1 NLLERSYSTMKRGI
15 FLLLLV
21 TLIVGLAACGD
32 NAEEDGMNNQTNAN
46 QENTESDNQ
55 DDEDQTIDVDLEND
69 DGESVGTVTLE
80 EESEGVEVT
89 LEGENLPKGMH
100 AFHIHENGQCEAPD
114 FDSAGDHFNP
124 DDDNH
129 GFDDSDGSH
138 LRVIPNIVVSD
149 YGKLTQSFIVKDAT
163 LDEDSDYSLLADGGT
178 SLIIHDGADDGESQP
193 FGDAGDMIVCG
204 PIVDD
209 EE

>member
-1 NLLERSYSTMKRGI
+1 MKTASVKPLISIQQVTILTRMMITMVDRKSTRLNSSHVSI
-15 FLLLLV
+15 SPLSLHDALPIL
-21 TLIVGLAACGD
+21 
-32 NAEEDGMNNQTNAN
+32 
-46 QENTESDNQ
+46 
-55 DDEDQTIDVDLEND
+55 DVDLEND

-129 GFDDSDGSH
+129 G
-138 LRVIPNIVVSD
+138 
-149 YGKLTQSFIVKDAT
+149 
-163 LDEDSDYSLLADGGT
+163 
-178 SLIIHDGADDGESQP
+178 
-193 FGDAGDMIVCG
+193 
-204 PIVDD
+204 
-209 EE
+209 

>member
-1 NLLERSYSTMKRGI
+1 MKRGI
-15 FLLLLV
+15 SLLLLV
-21 TLIVGLAACGD
+21 TLIVGLAACAD
-32 NAEEDGMNNQTNAN
+32 IAEEDGMNNQTSAN
-46 QENTESDNQ
+46 QENPEYDNQ
-55 DDEDQTIDVDLEND
+55 EDEEQNREAEHEND

-129 GFDDSDGSH
+129 GFDDSDGPH
-138 LRVIPNIVVSD
+138 LGDMPNIAV
-149 YGKLTQSFIVKDAT
+149 
-163 LDEDSDYSLLADGGT
+163 
-178 SLIIHDGADDGESQP
+178 
-193 FGDAGDMIVCG
+193 
-204 PIVDD
+204 
-209 EE
+209 

>member
-1 NLLERSYSTMKRGI
+1 ERSYSTMKRGI

-69 DGESVGTVTLE
+69 DDESVGTVTLE
-80 EESEGVEVT
+80 EESDGVEVT

-100 AFHIHENGQCEAPD
+100 AFHIHESGQCEATD
-114 FDSAGDHFNP
+114 FDS
-124 DDDNH
+124 
-129 GFDDSDGSH
+129 
-138 LRVIPNIVVSD
+138 VVD
-149 YGKLTQSFIVKDAT
+149 YYKIGRAHV
-163 LDEDSDYSLLADGGT
+163 
-178 SLIIHDGADDGESQP
+178 
-193 FGDAGDMIVCG
+193 
-204 PIVDD
+204 
-209 EE
+209 

>member
-1 NLLERSYSTMKRGI
+1 MKRGI

-32 NAEEDGMNNQTNAN
+32 NEEEDDMNNQTNAN

-55 DDEDQTIDVDLEND
+55 DDEDQAIDVDLEND

-100 AFHIHENGQCEAPD
+100 AFHIHESGQCEAPD
-114 FDSAGDHFNP
+114 FDSAGGHFNP
-124 DDDNH
+124 EDDNH
-129 GFDDSDGSH
+129 GYDDSDGPH
-138 LRVIPNIVVSD
+138 LGDMPNIAVGEDGEV
-149 YGKLTQSFIVKDAT
+149 TQSFLVKDVT
-163 LDEDSDYSLLADGGT
+163 LDEDGDHSLLADGGT
-178 SLIIHDGADDGESQP
+178 SLIIHEGADDGESQP
-193 FGDAGDMIVCG
+193 SGDAGDMIVCG

>member
-1 NLLERSYSTMKRGI
+1 LLERSYSTMKRGI

-55 DDEDQTIDVDLEND
+55 DDEDQTIDFDLEND

-89 LEGENLPKGMH
+89 LEYEHHPSRMYDFHNYENV
-100 AFHIHENGQCEAPD
+100 QC
-114 FDSAGDHFNP
+114 
-124 DDDNH
+124 
-129 GFDDSDGSH
+129 
-138 LRVIPNIVVSD
+138 
-149 YGKLTQSFIVKDAT
+149 
-163 LDEDSDYSLLADGGT
+163 
-178 SLIIHDGADDGESQP
+178 
-193 FGDAGDMIVCG
+193 
-204 PIVDD
+204 
-209 EE
+209 